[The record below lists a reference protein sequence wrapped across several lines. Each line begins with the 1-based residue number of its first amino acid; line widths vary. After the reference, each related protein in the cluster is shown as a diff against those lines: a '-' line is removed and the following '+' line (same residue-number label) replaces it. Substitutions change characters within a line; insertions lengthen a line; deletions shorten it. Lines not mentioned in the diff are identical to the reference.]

1 MNELAFIKMHGL
13 GNDFVILDRRDG
25 KGTLSQASVRAIT
38 DRRSGIGCDQLIIM
52 EPANAAEADV
62 FMRIY
67 NPDGSEAGACGNATR
82 CVAELM
88 MNEKKSDH
96 VIIETI
102 SGLLDTE
109 RTPDGLYSVDMGPAK
124 FDWRDIP
131 LSEACDT
138 LNMPISEGGL
148 SGPVG
153 VSVGNPHAV
162 FFVDDAEAVDL
173 ASVGP
178 VIEHHKLFPQRTNVE
193 VVQVLTNNKIR
204 LRVWERGA
212 GITRACGSGACAAVV
227 AAAQRKLTDRTVEVV
242 LDGGSLKIEWLADN
256 NILMTGPVATS
267 FSGTMAHELL
277 DK

>member
-138 LNMPISEGGL
+138 LNMPISEGEL